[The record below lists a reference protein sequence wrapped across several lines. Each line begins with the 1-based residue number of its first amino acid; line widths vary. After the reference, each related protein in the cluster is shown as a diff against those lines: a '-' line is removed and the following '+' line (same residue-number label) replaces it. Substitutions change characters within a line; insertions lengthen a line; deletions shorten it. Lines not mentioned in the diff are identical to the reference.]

1 MRLFFCLWIFFKNK
15 AHQYII
21 WGVIKTFWEWL
32 KKLKNKQTKK
42 KTWKNTYPDLYWL
55 KLDPLVVHHWVI
67 FSSVDGSGEVPL
79 CAFVLVPPWC
89 ALNLLQC
96 VTTATF
102 QSDVY
107 FWGIDE
113 VIGRQIWWM
122 RQVVSLDCVSVC
134 VFSHAWWHADM
145 NHSSSHLG
153 HNRHFRMLQM
163 KYMLTVSPRGTN
175 SKCTFCE
182 CWKKIISML
191 LVSRLTRWWVWSL
204 DSLTDN
210 CWKRLYL
217 TPRKIVIFPL
227 CAKTGFPGC
236 DLKVGAALKVA
247 WKWTRWWP

>member
-1 MRLFFCLWIFFKNK
+1 M
-15 AHQYII
+15 
-21 WGVIKTFWEWL
+21 
-32 KKLKNKQTKK
+32 
-42 KTWKNTYPDLYWL
+42 
-55 KLDPLVVHHWVI
+55 LDPLVAHHWVI

-79 CAFVLVPPWC
+79 CAFVLVPLWC

-102 QSDVY
+102 QSDDY

-122 RQVVSLDCVSVC
+122 RQVVSLDCVSLC

-153 HNRHFRMLQM
+153 HIRHFRMLQM

-175 SKCTFCE
+175 SKCTIL
-182 CWKKIISML
+182 WMLKKKL
-191 LVSRLTRWWVWSL
+191 LACFWSHSSPDGGFG

-210 CWKRLYL
+210 CWKRLCL
-217 TPRKIVIFPL
+217 TPRKIVIFPHL
-227 CAKTGFPGC
+227 S
-236 DLKVGAALKVA
+236 DLKVLH
-247 WKWTRWWP
+247 WKWSGSEQDDDFKEEVDHI

>member
-1 MRLFFCLWIFFKNK
+1 M
-15 AHQYII
+15 
-21 WGVIKTFWEWL
+21 
-32 KKLKNKQTKK
+32 
-42 KTWKNTYPDLYWL
+42 
-55 KLDPLVVHHWVI
+55 LDPLVVHHWVI

-204 DSLTDN
+204 NWQLLKTSLLDTQKN
-210 CWKRLYL
+210 CDFSSLCKNRISRMWSKSRSCIESGLEVNKMMTLKRRL
-217 TPRKIVIFPL
+217 TTFKS
-227 CAKTGFPGC
+227 A
-236 DLKVGAALKVA
+236 
-247 WKWTRWWP
+247 